1 MVKRFD
7 SVHFC
12 SFKIFVAHTTVAYGI
27 ERITNLVGA
36 LLGVKKGDGRWH
48 RGDFCTRSQKL
59 GLGCLFSQG
68 PRHLL
73 EIYCVTAA

>member
-7 SVHFC
+7 SIHFC
-12 SFKIFVAHTTVAYGI
+12 SCKIFVAHTTVAYGI

-48 RGDFCTRSQKL
+48 
-59 GLGCLFSQG
+59 
-68 PRHLL
+68 H
-73 EIYCVTAA
+73 